1 MASKFTLTLKRE
13 ETKKNEEGKKEKVLI
28 PYDAGEGSAEKT
40 GENEYTLTFSVHGDI
55 FESAIVRAYNKMKG
69 RINVPGFRKG
79 KAPRSIIERMYGPEV
94 FHDDAIEDLFPG
106 LYDSLTEQTKLD
118 IVSQPFGFE
127 LASAG
132 KDGTE
137 FSVKVSVKPVIELE
151 GYKGIEAEKPE
162 LKDATDEEIDAEI
175 DRMRNENARMLDV
188 DDRAARDG
196 DTANIDFEGFV
207 DGVAFDGGKGESH
220 DLVLG
225 SGQFIPGFEEQ
236 IVGHNVGDEFDVNVT
251 FPEQYA
257 EELAGKAA
265 VFKVKLNALKL
276 KEIPELDEEFVKDV
290 SEFDTVE
297 ELRADVKS
305 GIEKRRAE
313 SADRAF
319 ENNVLSALGDLVDAD
334 IPDAMIQ
341 TAIDRNVRDFEY
353 NINMQGIDMKTYLQY
368 FGMDENKLREQYAE
382 KAEKDVKVDLA
393 LEKIAE
399 LEKIEVSDEDIEAEY
414 EKLASSYGME
424 IDKVKAAVGADALK
438 SELLS
443 RKASE
448 FVVAAAV
455 AVAPAPEETDDAAD
469 EEPAEKPAEAPA
481 EE

>member
-1 MASKFTLTLKRE
+1 M
-13 ETKKNEEGKKEKVLI
+13 
-28 PYDAGEGSAEKT
+28 
-40 GENEYTLTFSVHGDI
+40 
-55 FESAIVRAYNKMKG
+55 
-69 RINVPGFRKG
+69 
-79 KAPRSIIERMYGPEV
+79 
-94 FHDDAIEDLFPG
+94 
-106 LYDSLTEQTKLD
+106 
-118 IVSQPFGFE
+118 
-127 LASAG
+127 
-132 KDGTE
+132 
-137 FSVKVSVKPVIELE
+137 IELE
-151 GYKGIEAEKPE
+151 GYKGLEAEKPE
-162 LKDATDEEIDAEI
+162 VKEATDEEIDAEI

-188 DDRAARDG
+188 DDRAAQDG

-207 DGVAFDGGKGESH
+207 DGVAFDGGKGDSY

-236 IVGHNVGDEFDVNVT
+236 IVGHEIGDEFDVNVT

-265 VFKVKLNALKL
+265 VFKVRLNALKL
-276 KEIPELDEEFVKDV
+276 KEIPELDEDFVKDV

-305 GIEKRRAE
+305 GIEKRREE
-313 SADRAF
+313 SANRAF
-319 ENNVLSALGDLVDAD
+319 ENNVLSALGDIVDAE

-341 TAIDRNVRDFEY
+341 TAIDRNIRDLEY
-353 NINMQGIDMKTYLQY
+353 NINMQGLDLKTYLQY
-368 FGMDENKLREQYAE
+368 FGMDEEKLREQYE
-382 KAEKDVKVDLA
+382 DKAEKDVKVDLA

-399 LEKIEVSDEDIEAEY
+399 LENFEVSDEDIEAEY
-414 EKLASSYGME
+414 DKLATSYGME
-424 IDKVKAAVGADALK
+424 IDKVKAAVSADALK

-455 AVAPAPEETDDAAD
+455 AVAPAPEEDDT
-469 EEPAEKPAEAPA
+469 EEKEEAPA

>member
-1 MASKFTLTLKRE
+1 MADKLTLTLNRE
-13 ETKKNEEGKKEKVLI
+13 ETKKNEEGKKEKVLV
-28 PYDAGEGSAEKT
+28 PYEAGVGSAEKT
-40 GENEYTLTFSVHGDI
+40 GENEYTLTFTVNGDV
-55 FESAIVRAYNKMKG
+55 FETAVQKVYNKQKG
-69 RINVPGFRKG
+69 RISIPGFRKG
-79 KAPRSIIERMYGPEV
+79 KAPRNIIERMYGADV
-94 FHDDAIEDLFPG
+94 FYDDAMEDLFPG
-106 LYDSLTEQTKLD
+106 LYESLTGQIELD

-132 KDGTE
+132 KEGLE

-162 LKDATDEEIDAEI
+162 VKEATDEEIDAEI
-175 DRMRNENARMLDV
+175 ERMRNENARMIDI
-188 DDRAARDG
+188 DDRAAQDG

-207 DGVAFDGGKGESH
+207 DGAAFDGGKGESH

-236 IVGHNVGDEFDVNVT
+236 VVGHNVGDEFDVNVT

-265 VFKVKLNALKL
+265 VFKVKLNALKF
-276 KEIPELDEEFVKDV
+276 KELPALDEDFVKDV

-297 ELRADVKS
+297 ELRADIKS
-305 GIEKRRAE
+305 NIEKRRQE
-313 SADRAF
+313 SADRTF
-319 ENNVLSALGDLVDAD
+319 ENNVLSALGDLVDAE

-341 TAIDRNVRDFEY
+341 TAIDRNIRDFEY

-368 FGMDENKLREQYAE
+368 FGMDEEKLREQYAE

-393 LEKIAE
+393 LEKVAE
-399 LEKIEVSDEDIEAEY
+399 LEGIEVTDEDIEAEY
-414 EKLASSYGME
+414 EKLASSYNME
-424 IDKVKAAVGADALK
+424 IDKVKEAVSADALK
-438 SELLS
+438 AELKS

-455 AVAPAPEETDDAAD
+455 AVAPAPEEEEAD
-469 EEPAEKPAEAPA
+469 GESADEAPA

>member
-1 MASKFTLTLKRE
+1 MADKLTLTLNRE
-13 ETKKNEEGKKEKVLI
+13 ETQKNEEGKKEKVLV
-28 PYDAGEGSAEKT
+28 PYEAGAGSAEKT
-40 GENEYTLTFSVHGDI
+40 GENEYTLTFTVNGVV
-55 FESAIVRAYNKMKG
+55 FETAVQKVYNKQKG
-69 RINVPGFRKG
+69 RISIPGFRKG
-79 KAPRSIIERMYGPEV
+79 KAPRNIIERMYGADV
-94 FHDDAIEDLFPG
+94 FYDDAMEDLFPG
-106 LYDSLTEQTKLD
+106 LYESLTGQIELD

-132 KDGTE
+132 KEGLE

-162 LKDATDEEIDAEI
+162 VKEATDEEIDAEI
-175 DRMRNENARMLDV
+175 DRMRNENARMIDI
-188 DDRAARDG
+188 DDRAAQDG

-207 DGVAFDGGKGESH
+207 DGAAFDGGKGDSY

-236 IVGHNVGDEFDVNVT
+236 VVGHSVGDEFDVNVT
-251 FPEQYA
+251 FPDQYA

-265 VFKVKLNALKL
+265 VFKVKLNALKF
-276 KEIPELDEEFVKDV
+276 KELPALDEDFVKDV

-297 ELRADVKS
+297 ELRADIKS
-305 GIEKRRAE
+305 NIEKRRQE
-313 SADRAF
+313 SADRTF
-319 ENNVLSALGDLVDAD
+319 ENNVLSALGDLVDAE

-341 TAIDRNVRDFEY
+341 TAIDRNIRDFEY

-368 FGMDENKLREQYAE
+368 FGMDEEKLREQYAD

-393 LEKIAE
+393 LEKVAE
-399 LEKIEVSDEDIEAEY
+399 LEGIEVTDEDIEAEY
-414 EKLASSYGME
+414 EKLASSYNME
-424 IDKVKAAVGADALK
+424 IDKVKEAVSADALK
-438 SELLS
+438 AELKS

-455 AVAPAPEETDDAAD
+455 AVAPAPEEEEAD
-469 EEPAEKPAEAPA
+469 GESADEAPA